1 MNTQSI
7 FDAAMSPL
15 ALFSGPPGIGEILI
29 ILFVVLLLF
38 GAKRLPELA
47 RSLGRSLT
55 EFKKGKD
62 DDVAELPHDAPD
74 TPDADKS

>member
-29 ILFVVLLLF
+29 VLFVVLLLF

-62 DDVAELPHDAPD
+62 DDAGDPPA
-74 TPDADKS
+74 ADKS